1 MTKHSA
7 FNWADALSLA
17 SDLTEE
23 ERFVQKTAADFA
35 DKRLLPGIVEA
46 NRSGHFDREIMREM
60 GALGLLGP
68 TLPEEY
74 GGAAV
79 SHVAYGLVSHE
90 VEAVDSG
97 YRSALSVQ
105 SSLVI
110 HPIVNA
116 LGTVTDREGNVVAC
130 HKGSNWPENLKA
142 TDLMRA
148 APDSV
153 QPGWNGDEES
163 PGAERKNTTISVVV
177 TNRSMTPAELQRL
190 AVQVH
195 TSMARGIQPF
205 ASEFDGD
212 VLYAVSTN
220 EVETGPGETI
230 PSMEIGVAASELM
243 WDAILAAVPAHQVT
257 QPDPDPELVLPA
269 RTLEKYAGTYRFSHL
284 AELTVSVENGAL
296 VASATGERDVFQVKK
311 GTPRPL
317 LAATR
322 DTFTVERGRYPF
334 SIQFAGDEIIIN
346 PGRWQQTGYRV
357 SAD

>member
-1 MTKHSA
+1 VFPNGAYGAGRSAMNGGIFGCNARSGQGSA
-7 FNWADALSLA
+7 FRQIGD
-17 SDLTEE
+17 
-23 ERFVQKTAADFA
+23 VK
-35 DKRLLPGIVEA
+35 I
-46 NRSGHFDREIMREM
+46 
-60 GALGLLGP
+60 
-68 TLPEEY
+68 
-74 GGAAV
+74 AV
-79 SHVAYGLVSHE
+79 FTV
-90 VEAVDSG
+90 
-97 YRSALSVQ
+97 
-105 SSLVI
+105 
-110 HPIVNA
+110 VNA

-130 HKGSNWPENLKA
+130 HKGNNWPENLKA

-317 LAATR
+317 LAATQ